1 MESLSEIGVLA
12 GAGLLA
18 GAVNA
23 LAGGGSL
30 ISFPALLALGYPSV
44 TATVTN
50 TVALWPGYLG
60 SVLGYR
66 KELSGQRRRSTSFAL
81 TSVLGAA
88 LGSLLLLVTPEGVF
102 DALVPALVALA
113 SVALLLQP
121 ALKARIG
128 RESAGEGRG
137 YNRLVY
143 PGIFLGGVY
152 GAYFTGGMGVL
163 LLGILGIFVHDRLQ
177 RVNAVRSV
185 LSLSIATV
193 AMAAFALFGPV
204 DWGAVAV
211 MAVAS
216 LAGGLLGTRVARML
230 SPTVLRS
237 VIVAFGLTVAMMLA
251 VA

>member
-1 MESLSEIGVLA
+1 MESLSDMLFLA
-12 GAGLLA
+12 GAGLVA
-18 GAVNA
+18 GIVNA

-30 ISFPALLALGYPSV
+30 ISFPALLALGIPSV

-66 KELSGQRRRSTSFAL
+66 KELTGQRRRAVS
-81 TSVLGAA
+81 LGATSA
-88 LGSLLLLVTPEGVF
+88 MGAVLGSLLLLVTPEGVF
-102 DALVPALVALA
+102 DSLVPVLVGLA

-121 ALKARIG
+121 QLKRMAARN
-128 RESAGEGRG
+128 ADAEGRG
-137 YNRLVY
+137 SSRLVY
-143 PGIFLGGVY
+143 PGVFLGGVY

-163 LLGILGIFVHDRLQ
+163 LLGILGVFVHDHLQ

-185 LSLSIATV
+185 LSLTISTV
-193 AMAAFALFGPV
+193 AMVAFALFGPV
-204 DWGAVAV
+204 SWNAVAV

-230 SPTVLRS
+230 SPAVLRG
-237 VIVAFGLTVAMMLA
+237 VIVAFGLTVSTILA
-251 VA
+251 VH